1 MSLANS
7 KKNAP
12 LHGGFEWA
20 GVVARVR
27 RGGGSSR
34 SGRRSALLGVLT
46 SVYANSSRGKGPAP
60 RTSGTGS
67 PGTDR
72 A

>member
-12 LHGGFEWA
+12 LHAGFEWA

-46 SVYANSSRGKGPAP
+46 SVYANSSRGKAPAT
-60 RTSGTGS
+60 RTGGQA
-67 PGTDR
+67 GTDR

>member
-7 KKNAP
+7 KKTAP

-46 SVYANSSRGKGPAP
+46 SVYANSSRGARPVTAKDS
-60 RTSGTGS
+60 SG
-67 PGTDR
+67 DR
-72 A
+72 S

>member
-1 MSLANS
+1 MSLANT

-12 LHGGFEWA
+12 LHVGFEWG

-27 RGGGSSR
+27 RGAGSSR

-46 SVYANSSRGKGPAP
+46 SVYANSTRGTRPVVTKDAA
-60 RTSGTGS
+60 
-67 PGTDR
+67 TDR
-72 A
+72 S

>member
-46 SVYANSSRGKGPAP
+46 SVYANSSRGA
-60 RTSGTGS
+60 RTTTGKDGTG
-67 PGTDR
+67 DR
-72 A
+72 S

>member
-20 GVVARVR
+20 GVVARVK

-46 SVYANSSRGKGPAP
+46 SVYANSSRGTGSAT
-60 RTSGTGS
+60 RTSGSGNT
-67 PGTDR
+67 GTDR

>member
-1 MSLANS
+1 MSLVNS

-12 LHGGFEWA
+12 LHAGFEWA

-27 RGGGSSR
+27 RGAGSSR

-46 SVYANSSRGKGPAP
+46 SVYANSSRGTRPTAVAKDA
-60 RTSGTGS
+60 SGDHS
-67 PGTDR
+67 
-72 A
+72 

>member
-7 KKNAP
+7 KKNAAP

-46 SVYANSSRGKGPAP
+46 SVYANSSRGTARPAKDA
-60 RTSGTGS
+60 T
-67 PGTDR
+67 TDR
-72 A
+72 S

>member
-12 LHGGFEWA
+12 LHAGFEWA

-27 RGGGSSR
+27 RTGGSNR

-46 SVYANSSRGKGPAP
+46 SVYANSSRGTRSGEG
-60 RTSGTGS
+60 RGTS
-67 PGTDR
+67 TDR
-72 A
+72 S

>member
-1 MSLANS
+1 MSVANS

-12 LHGGFEWA
+12 LHTGFEWA

-27 RGGGSSR
+27 RSGGSSR

-46 SVYANSSRGKGPAP
+46 SVYANSSRGNGPRP
-60 RTSGTGS
+60 TST
-67 PGTDR
+67 GTDR
-72 A
+72 S

>member
-46 SVYANSSRGKGPAP
+46 SVYANSTRGTRPA
-60 RTSGTGS
+60 TAKDVAS
-67 PGTDR
+67 DR
-72 A
+72 S

>member
-1 MSLANS
+1 MSLANT

-12 LHGGFEWA
+12 LHAGFEWA

-27 RGGGSSR
+27 RGAGSSR

-46 SVYANSSRGKGPAP
+46 SVYANASRGTRTAAP
-60 RTSGTGS
+60 KDAS
-67 PGTDR
+67 TDR
-72 A
+72 S

>member
-1 MSLANS
+1 MSLANT

-12 LHGGFEWA
+12 LHAGFEWA

-27 RGGGSSR
+27 RGAGSSR

-46 SVYANSSRGKGPAP
+46 SVYANSSRGTRPAAP
-60 RTSGTGS
+60 SSSKDTSGDCS
-67 PGTDR
+67 
-72 A
+72 